1 MTAALSSGS
10 AVQNQQVDQSLCS
23 RCKRN
28 WGSQPAGQP
37 TQAADNGQ
45 SSQPS
50 GPSAQD
56 ASLGQMRCERVRQ
69 YLAQVRGPPAHEQLS
84 CPEQP
89 SGLEQE
95 DDLPILPGP
104 AEPTPGFGQLA
115 QAFQPVQ
122 PDGFPRSSSSG
133 RLSGLMHPDGL
144 AEPAQASAIQHASG
158 LAQPQQSVSLFE
170 TNPSLDDFGQQFMAP
185 QEQDASQYA
194 RDHFEGEQV
203 SDADKFKQAP
213 DTSDSPDSVA
223 TTKYEMKQEQHNIES
238 QTEKDYKN
246 PSTSRRKSIQT
257 IFPPIQETPK
267 ALHQTKSKHIS
278 KVTSNTTSNRSIK
291 AHSKPAK
298 MCTTLHIKT
307 ICRKCKHV
315 INIGCEDHE
324 CSIAQ
329 EYGSRNWCQK
339 KSYSN
344 NVDVNENQ
352 CPECIAKKKKEE
364 EEKQAREGGGG
375 WATV

>member
-1 MTAALSSGS
+1 MGRRSGTKGLISHGAAIANAIGDRNPQANLRRLPMMASPRSLPVHPPRTLAENRGGMSEFASALPKEEALQHTSSFLTPR
-10 AVQNQQVDQSLCS
+10 D
-23 RCKRN
+23 
-28 WGSQPAGQP
+28 
-37 TQAADNGQ
+37 
-45 SSQPS
+45 
-50 GPSAQD
+50 
-56 ASLGQMRCERVRQ
+56 
-69 YLAQVRGPPAHEQLS
+69 
-84 CPEQP
+84 P

-104 AEPTPGFGQLA
+104 VAPTPGFNQVAHG
-115 QAFQPVQ
+115 FQPMQ
-122 PDGFPRSSSSG
+122 PDGIPRSSSSDQF
-133 RLSGLMHPDGL
+133 SGPMQPDGL
-144 AEPAQASAIQHASG
+144 AESARASATQHASA

-170 TNPSLDDFGQQFMAP
+170 TNMSLADYEQHLMVL

-194 RDHFEGEQV
+194 QGHSEGEQV
-203 SDADKFKQAP
+203 SDANKSKQAP
-213 DTSDSPDSVA
+213 GTSNS
-223 TTKYEMKQEQHNIES
+223 
-238 QTEKDYKN
+238 
-246 PSTSRRKSIQT
+246 
-257 IFPPIQETPK
+257 
-267 ALHQTKSKHIS
+267 SKHIS
-278 KVTSNTTSNRSIK
+278 KATSNTTSNPSPK
-291 AHSKPAK
+291 AHSLPAK
-298 MCTTLHIKT
+298 MCTTLHIRT

>member
-1 MTAALSSGS
+1 MVDRSS
-10 AVQNQQVDQSLCS
+10 CKH
-23 RCKRN
+23 CKRN

-37 TQAADNGQ
+37 TQVPNNGQ
-45 SSQPS
+45 SSQSS

-56 ASLGQMRCERVRQ
+56 DSLGQMRCERVRQ

-115 QAFQPVQ
+115 QAFQPVH

-133 RLSGLMHPDGL
+133 RLSGPMHPDGL
-144 AEPAQASAIQHASG
+144 AESAQASAIQHASG
-158 LAQPQQSVSLFE
+158 LAQPQQSVGLFE
-170 TNPSLDDFGQQFMAP
+170 TNPSLGEFNQQFMAL
-185 QEQDASQYA
+185 QEQDANQYA
-194 RDHFEGEQV
+194 QDHSEGEQV
-203 SDADKFKQAP
+203 SDPNESEQAP
-213 DTSDSPDSVA
+213 DTSNLRSGDRDRDRDGDYMDRLWVSSTQMESARQRRDF
-223 TTKYEMKQEQHNIES
+223 TKPFHISSEINSNHLPSNTRSS
-238 QTEKDYKN
+238 QA
-246 PSTSRRKSIQT
+246 I
-257 IFPPIQETPK
+257 
-267 ALHQTKSKHIS
+267 HQTKSKHIT
-278 KVTSNTTSNRSIK
+278 KATTSTTSNVSPK